1 MNDFYDYYDYSYTSI
16 NEEEIL
22 AVVAVFFTVLGIAL
36 LVGLV
41 IWLLG
46 AIGVFRMS
54 KSIGMKYPWLSFIYP
69 IYPFALGR
77 VAEKYVKK
85 DGTKSAKFSGWLL
98 ALGIAKYVLNFAFFA
113 VFIFALYKIGMN
125 TINAIDSDIT
135 MSPSMFSIMIPAI
148 ILYFIAF
155 AVLIA
160 YNVLYYIAFWRICS
174 IFCYKNATLFLV
186 LSIVLTN
193 LLSPIFLFAIRNKQP
208 KFTFNERIG
217 IEEIP
222 QQTERIPEE

>member
-1 MNDFYDYYDYSYTSI
+1 MNDFYDYGYSYTSI

-46 AIGVFRMS
+46 AIGIFRMS
-54 KSIGMKYPWLSFIYP
+54 KSIGLKYPRLSFIYP
-69 IYPFALGR
+69 VYPFALGR

-85 DGTKSAKFSGWLL
+85 DGKKSAKFSGWLL
-98 ALGIAKYVLNFAFFA
+98 GLGIAEYVLNFAFFA
-113 VFIFALYKIGMN
+113 IAIFAVYKIG
-125 TINAIDSDIT
+125 INAINAIESDIS
-135 MSPSMFSIMIPAI
+135 MSPDMFGIMIPAI

-155 AVLIA
+155 AVSIA
-160 YNVLYYIAFWRICS
+160 YMVLYYIAFWRICS

-193 LLSPIFLFAIRNKQP
+193 LLSPIFIFAIRNKQP
-208 KFTFNERIG
+208 KFTFNERMG

-222 QQTERIPEE
+222 RQTERISEE